1 MSEHGFL
8 STFGASLK
16 PHDRRR
22 SGERL
27 QEEEGETCARSPF
40 LLLLPSLKGIPK
52 WRVHRDRDRPF
63 IFIGHNPFV
72 PLPPPPSLS
81 LSLSHCHSCPVIGS
95 SRRNS
100 SLQGSKL
107 QWKPDADQ
115 ARASA
120 RSLSAA
126 GRDFVNS
133 SKTKIRVN
141 LISLNE
147 VPIVKSRAAASA
159 GAAPWNKKDKEGV
172 NRRKT
177 RRTRLPLWG

>member
-1 MSEHGFL
+1 MASSRPLEHPSSRMIGEGPAKDYKKKKEKHAQDLPSCFSCL
-8 STFGASLK
+8 RLKEFRNGASIAIAIGPL
-16 PHDRRR
+16 
-22 SGERL
+22 
-27 QEEEGETCARSPF
+27 F
-40 LLLLPSLKGIPK
+40 SLAITLSYLF
-52 WRVHRDRDRPF
+52 R
-63 IFIGHNPFV
+63 
-72 PLPPPPSLS
+72 PPPSLS